1 MNELYGI
8 IKQVIESKDYKLS
21 EITGRIEK
29 RCFEG
34 RISEEERDELLAMA
48 NQNASAD
55 KEKAA
60 MQNQI
65 DALFGIVGEL
75 ALEIKALKEGTG
87 ETPEETPEEIEEY
100 PQWQRWNGID
110 KIPYQTD
117 SKVTN
122 NGEKYISMVDNNFWE
137 PGAPGVYDNIWKK
150 VEETE

>member
-75 ALEIKALKEGTG
+75 ALEIKALKGTAG
-87 ETPEETPEEIEEY
+87 EAPEETPEETEEY
-100 PQWQRWNGID
+100 PEWERWNGID

-117 SKVTN
+117 SKVTH
-122 NGEKYISMVDNNFWE
+122 NGVKYISMVDNNIWE

-150 VEETE
+150 VETE

>member
-75 ALEIKALKEGTG
+75 ALEIKALKGGAG
-87 ETPEETPEEIEEY
+87 ETPEETPEETEEY

-110 KIPYQTD
+110 KIPYQEG
-117 SKVTN
+117 SKCTH
-122 NGEKYISMVDNNFWE
+122 NGVKYISGVKDNIWE
-137 PGAPGVYDNIWKK
+137 PGAPGVYENIWKK
-150 VEETE
+150 VETE

>member
-75 ALEIKALKEGTG
+75 ALEIKALKEGAG
-87 ETPEETPEEIEEY
+87 KTPEETPEETEEY

-117 SKVTN
+117 SKVTH
-122 NGEKYISMVDNNFWE
+122 NGVKYISMVDNNIWE
-137 PGAPGVYDNIWKK
+137 PGAPGVYENIWKK
-150 VEETE
+150 VETE

>member
-8 IKQVIESKDYKLS
+8 IKQVIESKDFKLS

-75 ALEIKALKEGTG
+75 ALEIKALKEGAG
-87 ETPEETPEEIEEY
+87 EAPEETPEETEEY

-117 SKVTN
+117 SKVTH
-122 NGEKYISMVDNNFWE
+122 NGEKYISMVDNNIWE

-150 VEETE
+150 VETE

>member
-8 IKQVIESKDYKLS
+8 IKQVIESKDFKLS

-65 DALFGIVGEL
+65 DALFGIVREL
-75 ALEIKALKEGTG
+75 ALEIKALKDGTG
-87 ETPEETPEEIEEY
+87 EAPEETPEETEEY
-100 PQWQRWNGID
+100 PQWERWNGID

-117 SKVTN
+117 SKCTH
-122 NGEKYISMVDNNFWE
+122 NGVKYISMVDNNIWE

-150 VEETE
+150 VETE

>member
-65 DALFGIVGEL
+65 DALFEIVKEL
-75 ALEIKALKEGTG
+75 ALEIKALKEGAG
-87 ETPEETPEEIEEY
+87 ETPEETPEETEEY

-117 SKVTN
+117 SKCTH
-122 NGEKYISMVDNNFWE
+122 NGVKYISMVDNNIWE
-137 PGAPGVYDNIWKK
+137 PGAPGVYENIWKK
-150 VEETE
+150 VETE

>member
-1 MNELYGI
+1 MNELYNI

-87 ETPEETPEEIEEY
+87 EAPEETPEETEEY
-100 PQWQRWNGID
+100 PEWQRWNGID
-110 KIPYQTD
+110 KIPYQEG
-117 SKVTN
+117 SKCTN
-122 NGEKYISMVDNNFWE
+122 NGEKYISMVDNNIWE
-137 PGAPGVYDNIWKK
+137 PGAPGVYENIWKK
-150 VEETE
+150 VETE